1 MDKYSL
7 KRGGSNMKDFGRP
20 SEEAMIMALSFVK
33 DVVIP
38 RLIAEQKI
46 DQLMEEIKK
55 STEKAS

>member
-1 MDKYSL
+1 
-7 KRGGSNMKDFGRP
+7 MKDFGRP

-38 RLIAEQKI
+38 RLITEQKI